1 MVVRSLRDLVVDF
14 DPKDFRPEELPN
26 PRMITP
32 WLLRN
37 GWHEHLHP
45 YQEHNEELRQL
56 ASVPADDEFPFLH
69 VAVASYFWTA
79 TKLIKKTNEVVL
91 QRLNSA
97 DPDKKWVFIIYKD
110 APLLIDL

>member
-1 MVVRSLRDLVVDF
+1 
-14 DPKDFRPEELPN
+14 
-26 PRMITP
+26 MITP

-37 GWHEHLHP
+37 GWAEHLHP
-45 YQEHNEELRQL
+45 YREHDEEQIQL
-56 ASVPADDEFPFLH
+56 ASLPSEEEFPVLQEV
-69 VAVASYFWTA
+69 VAAYFWKA
-79 TKLIKKTNEVVL
+79 TNLIKKTNEVVL